1 MLFNSYTF
9 IFLFLPFVLFGY
21 YALGKIKRDFAL
33 AFLLFAG
40 FFFYGYFEIN
50 FLPLLISS
58 ILINFSFSRIIVS
71 ISQKSLKKFVFI
83 LSILFNIGLL
93 SYYKYADFLISIF
106 NDLGANFNF
115 LHLVLPL
122 GISFFTITQLLYL
135 WDLYLGIAK
144 EENLLNYSIFVSFF
158 PHLLSGPILFP
169 REMFEQIRNIKIEP
183 IAENF
188 AKGFAF
194 FSIGLFKKVIIADS
208 LVPYVNFGFSS
219 PSDTSFI
226 MAWLVAVS
234 YFLELFF
241 DFSGYTDMA
250 LGVSKMLNFNIP
262 INFNS
267 PLRSTSI
274 AQFWQRWHISLTQSL
289 TSAIYM
295 PLVKFFGKPSF
306 LKSALASSVTLF
318 IVGIWHGAGYGFVIF
333 ALLHSVA
340 LFVFQLW
347 KKYRPFNLYKPIAHF
362 LTLFFITISL
372 VFFRAE
378 TVDAALILLN
388 NMFFGDIMLPA
399 RLSNILSDFNL
410 HFASGN
416 VAGLLSW
423 PAFLTAVFIVA
434 FSPPSQKIVK
444 NMTPKS
450 YALAALFSA
459 MFIASV
465 LKLNSFSVFLY
476 FQF

>member
-9 IFLFLPFVLFGY
+9 IFLFLPCVLLGY
-21 YALGKIKRDFAL
+21 YASGKVRRELAL
-33 AFLLFAG
+33 SFLLFSG
-40 FFFYGYFEIN
+40 LFFYGYFEMN

-58 ILINFSFSRIIVS
+58 ILINFSFSKIIAK
-71 ISQKSLKKFVFI
+71 ISRKTLKKFVFI

-93 SYYKYADFLISIF
+93 SYYKYADFFISIF
-106 NDLGANFNF
+106 NDFGADFNF
-115 LHLVLPL
+115 LHLILPL

-183 IAENF
+183 VAENF

-219 PSDTSFI
+219 PSETSFI
-226 MAWLVAVS
+226 MAWLVAAS
-234 YFLELFF
+234 YLLELFF

-262 INFNS
+262 INFNA
-267 PLRSTSI
+267 PLRAASI
-274 AQFWQRWHISLTQSL
+274 AAFWQRWHISLTQSL
-289 TSAIYM
+289 TGAIYM

-306 LKSALASSVTLF
+306 LKSATASSVTLF
-318 IVGIWHGAGYGFVIF
+318 IVGIWHGAGWGFVIF

-340 LFVFQLW
+340 LFIFQLW
-347 KKYRPFNLYKPIAHF
+347 KRYRPFNLYKPIAHF
-362 LTLFFITISL
+362 LTLFLVITAT

-388 NMFFGDIMLPA
+388 NMFFGDIILPA
-399 RLSNILSDFNL
+399 RLANILSNFNL

-416 VAGLLSW
+416 IAGLLSW
-423 PAFLTAVFIVA
+423 PAFITAILIVA

-444 NMTPKS
+444 DLTPKS

-459 MFIASV
+459 IFIASI

>member
-9 IFLFLPFVLFGY
+9 IFLFLPIVLFGY

-33 AFLLFAG
+33 AFLLFSG
-40 FFFYGYFEIN
+40 FFFYGYFEIS
-50 FLPLLISS
+50 FLPLLVSS
-58 ILINFSFSRIIVS
+58 ILINFSFSKIIV
-71 ISQKSLKKFVFI
+71 KTEKKALKKFVFI
-83 LSILFNIGLL
+83 FSILFNIGLL
-93 SYYKYADFLISIF
+93 SYYKYTDFLISIF
-106 NDLGANFNF
+106 NDLGADFNF

-144 EENLLNYSIFVSFF
+144 EEKLLNYSIFVSFF

-169 REMFEQIRNIKIEP
+169 REMFEQIRNIKITP
-183 IAENF
+183 VSENF
-188 AKGFAF
+188 ARGLAF

-219 PSDTSFI
+219 PAETSFI
-226 MAWLVAVS
+226 MAWLVSIS

-241 DFSGYTDMA
+241 DFSGYSDMA

-295 PLVKFFGKPSF
+295 PLVKFFGKASF
-306 LKSALASSVTLF
+306 FKSATASSITLF
-318 IVGIWHGAGYGFVIF
+318 IVGIWHGAGWGFVIF
-333 ALLHSVA
+333 AFLHSMA
-340 LFVFQLW
+340 LFIFQFW

-362 LTLFFITISL
+362 LTLFFLIISL

-378 TVDAALILLN
+378 TVDAALMLLN
-388 NMFFGDIMLPA
+388 NMFFGDIILPA
-399 RLSNILSDFNL
+399 RLSNVLAHFNL
-410 HFASGN
+410 NFAAGN

-423 PAFLTAVFIVA
+423 PAFIIAILTVA
-434 FSPPSQKIVK
+434 FSPSSQKIVK
-444 NMTPKS
+444 DLTPKS
-450 YALAALFSA
+450 YALAALFSL
-459 MFIASV
+459 MFIVSV